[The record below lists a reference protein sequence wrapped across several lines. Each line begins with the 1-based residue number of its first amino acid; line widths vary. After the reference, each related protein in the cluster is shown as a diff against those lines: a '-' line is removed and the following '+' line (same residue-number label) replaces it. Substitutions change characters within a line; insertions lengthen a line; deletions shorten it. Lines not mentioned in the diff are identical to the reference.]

1 MGGIIKFLK
10 KLFRRGSKSEEI
22 KPDVEIYQADE
33 RLEHLE
39 YNGTIEENVLKGIR
53 DKPFRQRRMSSCAP
67 NIKSIKELG
76 NMEEMCAQ
84 LGEEPDAPM
93 DKFSM
98 SKKQEYKRRL
108 SRRYSRKMS
117 LSLTASGMN
126 LPVSAPLG
134 SNTPSMSSLQHSNLN
149 LAENVGGGLSNQALP
164 NMYKVPSGLDAKTSH
179 SNSNNQ
185 MKNVS
190 NQRISTNSKISGI
203 TQLHSQTNSTITLN
217 KIGNNNNNVTGRNST
232 SNNTATRNSTL
243 RKGSIFQNRRVSI
256 VSVDC
261 ITGAGMSGNIFT
273 SNHQYNNQIHNN
285 ESQINQNHTNQ
296 NTTNQNHTQQTT
308 NPRNHQTLAKSTS
321 RSSNSSNNRSGAQNH
336 RESQHKPS
344 LENERSKIV
353 ETSDEE
359 TDDFPTQ
366 QYSVSKR
373 RSSNASK
380 IYQHLNTEAYNHHVS
395 GNIKMLEGENPFE
408 NQILN

>member
-1 MGGIIKFLK
+1 MKKIFKFFK
-10 KLFRRGSKSEEI
+10 KLIGRPEPDDI
-22 KPDVEIYQADE
+22 KPEVEIYQADE
-33 RLEHLE
+33 RLDNLE

-76 NMEEMCAQ
+76 NMEEMCEQ
-84 LGEEPDAPM
+84 LGEEPDAPV
-93 DKFSM
+93 DKFSS

-117 LSLTASGMN
+117 VSLSTSGMN

-134 SNTPSMSSLQHSNLN
+134 SATPSLSSLHQSNLN
-149 LAENVGGGLSNQALP
+149 LTENVGPSIQNLP
-164 NMYKVPSGLDAKTSH
+164 NMYKVPSGLDARTLH

-185 MKNVS
+185 MKNNVS

-203 TQLHSQTNSTITLN
+203 TQLHSQTNSTMTLT
-217 KIGNNNNNVTGRNST
+217 KIGNNNNNSGGNST
-232 SNNTATRNSTL
+232 SNNIARNSTL

-261 ITGAGMSGNIFT
+261 IAGAGLTGINFMPNQHNT
-273 SNHQYNNQIHNN
+273 QIHNN
-285 ESQINQNHTNQ
+285 ETHIRQSESTNQNHTNQ
-296 NTTNQNHTQQTT
+296 NNTQQTT
-308 NPRNHQTLAKSTS
+308 NPSKSAR
-321 RSSNSSNNRSGAQNH
+321 RSSNSSNTRGQHH
-336 RESQHKPS
+336 RESQHKAS
-344 LENERSKIV
+344 QENTGKIV

-359 TDDFPTQ
+359 TTDDFHAT
-366 QYSVSKR
+366 QYSAKR

-380 IYQHLNTEAYNHHVS
+380 VYQHLNTETYNHHVS

>member
-1 MGGIIKFLK
+1 MTKIIKFFK
-10 KLFRRGSKSEEI
+10 KLISCSEPEEI
-22 KPDVEIYQADE
+22 KPEVEIYQADE

-39 YNGTIEENVLKGIR
+39 YNGTIEEKVLKGIR

-76 NMEEMCAQ
+76 NMEEMCEQ
-84 LGEEPDAPM
+84 LGEEPDAPV

-98 SKKQEYKRRL
+98 SKKQDYKKRL

-117 LSLTASGMN
+117 VSLTASGMN
-126 LPVSAPLG
+126 LPVAAPLG
-134 SNTPSMSSLQHSNLN
+134 SNTPSMSSLHQSNLN
-149 LAENVGGGLSNQALP
+149 LTENVGGPSNQALP
-164 NMYKVPSGLDAKTSH
+164 NMYKVPSGLDARTSH

-185 MKNVS
+185 MKKVS

-203 TQLHSQTNSTITLN
+203 TQLHSQTNSNITLN

-232 SNNTATRNSTL
+232 SNNTASRNSTL

-261 ITGAGMSGNIFT
+261 IAGAFT
-273 SNHQYNNQIHNN
+273 PNHQYNNQIHNN
-285 ESQINQNHTNQ
+285 ENQANQNHTNQ
-296 NTTNQNHTQQTT
+296 NNTQQTT
-308 NPRNHQTLAKSTS
+308 NPSNHQNLAKSTS
-321 RSSNSSNNRSGAQNH
+321 RFSNSSNTRGVQNH
-336 RESQHKPS
+336 RESQHKATQ
-344 LENERSKIV
+344 ENNGKIL

-359 TDDFPTQ
+359 TDDFPTR
-366 QYSVSKR
+366 YSVSKR

-380 IYQHLNTEAYNHHVS
+380 IYQHLNTETYNHHVS
-395 GNIKMLEGENPFE
+395 GNIKMLESENPFE

>member
-1 MGGIIKFLK
+1 MKKIIKFFK
-10 KLFRRGSKSEEI
+10 KIIGRPEPENI
-22 KPDVEIYQADE
+22 KPEVEIYQADE

-53 DKPFRQRRMSSCAP
+53 DKPYRQRRMSSCAP

-76 NMEEMCAQ
+76 NMEEMCEQ
-84 LGEEPDAPM
+84 LGEEPDAPV
-93 DKFSM
+93 DKFSS

-117 LSLTASGMN
+117 VSLSTSGMN

-134 SNTPSMSSLQHSNLN
+134 SATPSLSSLHQSNLN
-149 LAENVGGGLSNQALP
+149 LIES
-164 NMYKVPSGLDAKTSH
+164 NMYKVPSGLDARTSH

-185 MKNVS
+185 MKNNVS

-203 TQLHSQTNSTITLN
+203 TQLHSQTNSTMTLT
-217 KIGNNNNNVTGRNST
+217 KIGNNNNNSGRNST
-232 SNNTATRNSTL
+232 SNNIARNSTL

-261 ITGAGMSGNIFT
+261 IAGAGLTGINFMPNQ
-273 SNHQYNNQIHNN
+273 HNNQIHNN
-285 ESQINQNHTNQ
+285 ESHIRQSESTNQNHTNQ
-296 NTTNQNHTQQTT
+296 NNTQQTT
-308 NPRNHQTLAKSTS
+308 NPSSNHQNLAKSAS
-321 RSSNSSNNRSGAQNH
+321 RSSNSSNTRGQHH
-336 RESQHKPS
+336 RESQHKAS
-344 LENERSKIV
+344 QENTGKIV

-359 TDDFPTQ
+359 TDDFHAT
-366 QYSVSKR
+366 QYSAKR

-380 IYQHLNTEAYNHHVS
+380 VYQHLNTETYNHHVS